1 MASKNDLLQ
10 VSEEFLKE
18 NAEYTM
24 TKMQRKNGGP
34 YSKEDKNKR
43 RDEVYRLHF
52 EYGYSARKIAEMM
65 NINRNTINRDI
76 EYCYYKT
83 GKNLKFF
90 NVEKRIVT
98 SLQRLDI
105 QQSRLREQL
114 DKATSNSERMAIER
128 LIFDINSKILH
139 VNQKL
144 VESEIRTSAEATD
157 SMNDFLKKEKL
168 PGKFIAL
175 LDTLTVSTKAQE
187 EIQKIIDEDN
197 RCGR

>member
-18 NAEYTM
+18 NAEHVM

-34 YSKEDKNKR
+34 YSKKDKDKR

-52 EYGYSARKIAEMM
+52 EYGYSGRKIAELM

-114 DKATSNSERMAIER
+114 DKATGNSERMAIER
-128 LIFDINSKILH
+128 LIFDINSKILYA
-139 VNQKL
+139 NQKL

-175 LDTLTVSTKAQE
+175 LDTLTVSNKAQE
-187 EIQKIIDEDN
+187 EIQKIIDKDN
-197 RCGR
+197 RRGR